1 MIYEEL
7 YLNLNYNQKLI
18 LAIAIV
24 AIFILVQIIAK
35 IKNKTK
41 KCKRQQIIHQRCK
54 NQFSIDYDKFIN
66 ANFENITYLYENK
79 NRKSELIRMIG

>member
-1 MIYEEL
+1 MNVLKILIGNSMMIIL
-7 YLNLNYNQKLI
+7 
-18 LAIAIV
+18 LAIVIIYFMLEIV
-24 AIFILVQIIAK
+24 TK
-35 IKNKTK
+35 MKNKTK
-41 KCKRQQIIHQRCK
+41 KCKRQQITHQRCH

>member
-1 MIYEEL
+1 MKVLKILIGNSMMI
-7 YLNLNYNQKLI
+7 I
-18 LAIAIV
+18 LVAIV
-24 AIFILVQIIAK
+24 IIYFMLEIVAK

-41 KCKRQQIIHQRCK
+41 KCKRQQITHQRCK

>member
-1 MIYEEL
+1 MKVLKILIGNSMMI
-7 YLNLNYNQKLI
+7 I
-18 LAIAIV
+18 LVAIV
-24 AIFILVQIIAK
+24 IIYFMLEIVTK

-41 KCKRQQIIHQRCK
+41 KCKRQQITHQRCK
-54 NQFSIDYDKFIN
+54 NQFSINYDKFIN

>member
-1 MIYEEL
+1 MKVLKILIGNSMMI
-7 YLNLNYNQKLI
+7 I
-18 LAIAIV
+18 LVAIV
-24 AIFILVQIIAK
+24 IIYFILEIVTK

-41 KCKRQQIIHQRCK
+41 KCKRQQITHQRCK

>member
-1 MIYEEL
+1 MNVLKILIGNSMMIIL
-7 YLNLNYNQKLI
+7 
-18 LAIAIV
+18 LAIVIIYFMLEIV
-24 AIFILVQIIAK
+24 TK
-35 IKNKTK
+35 MKNKTK
-41 KCKRQQIIHQRCK
+41 KCKRQQITHQRCK